1 MPKFHA
7 LTPTTIIIYVL
18 FLIEFLGNEMKKLK
32 KKKER
37 KKKVVIC
44 YFD

>member
-18 FLIEFLGNEMKKLK
+18 FLIEFLGNEMKKTK
-32 KKKER
+32 KKRKKER
-37 KKKVVIC
+37 KR
-44 YFD
+44 

>member
-37 KKKVVIC
+37 KKEKGSNLL
-44 YFD
+44 F

>member
-32 KKKER
+32 KRKKER
-37 KKKVVIC
+37 KR
-44 YFD
+44 

>member
-7 LTPTTIIIYVL
+7 LTPTTIIIYLL
-18 FLIEFLGNEMKKLK
+18 FLIEFLGNEMKKT

-37 KKKVVIC
+37 KKERKR
-44 YFD
+44 